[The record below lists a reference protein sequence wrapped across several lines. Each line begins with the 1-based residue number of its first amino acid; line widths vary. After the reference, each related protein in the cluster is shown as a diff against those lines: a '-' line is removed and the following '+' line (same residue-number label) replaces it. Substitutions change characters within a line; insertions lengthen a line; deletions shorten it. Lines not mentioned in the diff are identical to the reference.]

1 MLCPPYNKG
10 RTPPPVLALLRRR
23 ELALQLDQP
32 PSSHCAKLGDV
43 ESNVGGNPRAHDI
56 YDGLARQGE
65 AARLPEVDRGA
76 RRRSPVEFFG
86 NKIDMEARFQQR
98 QPPTREEYQGRARE
112 VAGCRGSCVV
122 SVEATLVMVRCGRG
136 WVAKF
141 YYGDLVA
148 RYI

>member
-1 MLCPPYNKG
+1 MSN
-10 RTPPPVLALLRRR
+10 RTSVVT
-23 ELALQLDQP
+23 
-32 PSSHCAKLGDV
+32 LGHTTSTTDWP
-43 ESNVGGNPRAHDI
+43 GK
-56 YDGLARQGE
+56 
-65 AARLPEVDRGA
+65 ARLRDCRGA

-98 QPPTREEYQGRARE
+98 QPPTREECQGRAQE

-122 SVEATLVMVRCGRG
+122 SAEATLATVRCGQG

-141 YYGDLVA
+141 YYREVVA